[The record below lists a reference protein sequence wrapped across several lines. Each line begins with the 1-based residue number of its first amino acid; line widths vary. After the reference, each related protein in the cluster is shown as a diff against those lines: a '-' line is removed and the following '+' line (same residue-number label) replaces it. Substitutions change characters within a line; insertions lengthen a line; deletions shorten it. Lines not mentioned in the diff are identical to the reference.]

1 MSKEHKIPIRLTKSI
16 LYELQD
22 MRLIYEAGAGGE
34 EKSRDPQYLPGIDIH
49 QLSVGT
55 LLSQLDANGAEDF
68 KIDPGHYSTA
78 WQTLIQARKEFT
90 EKSSEVLLK
99 DL

>member
-1 MSKEHKIPIRLTKSI
+1 
-16 LYELQD
+16 

-49 QLSVGT
+49 RLSVGT

-78 WQTLIQARKEFT
+78 WQTLIQARKELQKRAARYCSKT
-90 EKSSEVLLK
+90 
-99 DL
+99 

>member
-1 MSKEHKIPIRLTKSI
+1 M
-16 LYELQD
+16 YELQD

-34 EKSRDPQYLPGIDIH
+34 EKSREPQYLPGIDIN

-68 KIDPGHYSTA
+68 KVDPTHYSAA
-78 WQTLIQARKEFT
+78 WKTLIDARKEFT
-90 EKSSEVLLK
+90 EKNSQILLK

>member
-1 MSKEHKIPIRLTKSI
+1 MKPVS
-16 LYELQD
+16 
-22 MRLIYEAGAGGE
+22 A
-34 EKSRDPQYLPGIDIH
+34 EKKNPATLNISPGIDIH
-49 QLSVGT
+49 RLSVGT

>member
-1 MSKEHKIPIRLTKSI
+1 
-16 LYELQD
+16 

-90 EKSSEVLLK
+90 EKAVRCCSKTYKKNARRSFRKSLQK
-99 DL
+99 TAP

>member
-1 MSKEHKIPIRLTKSI
+1 
-16 LYELQD
+16 
-22 MRLIYEAGAGGE
+22 MRLIYEAGVGGE

-49 QLSVGT
+49 RLSVGT

>member
-1 MSKEHKIPIRLTKSI
+1 MKPVSAEKKKSC
-16 LYELQD
+16 
-22 MRLIYEAGAGGE
+22 
-34 EKSRDPQYLPGIDIH
+34 DPQYLPGIDIH
-49 QLSVGT
+49 RLSVGT

-99 DL
+99 EPIKTQGAAFGNRSKKLRLEVI